1 MKIIQACLIAV
12 CMIVV
17 TTGIKAQR
25 IKLIEGDLSPLKNEK
40 KINTEFT
47 YDHMSVGK
55 FDKEEDYIAKKKDEY
70 NKKQSGKG
78 DKWAKDWVDDRQD
91 KFEPKFN
98 ELFEKESEIAT
109 TGSKKEAK
117 YTLIYKT
124 TFTEPG
130 FNIAIM
136 RHNAETNADVWIVEA
151 ANPSK
156 VIAKI
161 SVQKAQGRTFWG
173 EDYET
178 GGRIAECYADAGKA
192 LGRFI
197 RKEIK

>member
-1 MKIIQACLIAV
+1 MRLIKACAALLCMMAV
-12 CMIVV
+12 FAG
-17 TTGIKAQR
+17 TNAQR
-25 IKLIEGDLSPLKNEK
+25 IKLIEGDLTPLKNEK

-70 NKKQSGKG
+70 NKKESGKG
-78 DKWAKDWVDDRQD
+78 DKWAKDWVADRQD

-98 ELFEKESEIAT
+98 DLFEKESEMAT

-124 TFTEPG
+124 TSTEPG

-136 RHNAETNADVWIVEA
+136 RHNAETNAEVWIVEA
-151 ANPSK
+151 ANHSK